1 MSRVAQNL
9 NDLPEAFDALNAMH
23 PLRPINDDV
32 DLANAQELVDA
43 LAVLKDRTK
52 DQEDYL
58 ETLSTLIEKY
68 EEEQQAIDVRG
79 VSGIDILKSL
89 MGGQDMNASDLGRL
103 LGNRE
108 LGAAILRGARQL
120 SKANILVLSKH
131 FSVSPALFLR
141 EEKPPAHRSGSKK
154 GRGRRT

>member
-9 NDLPEAFDALNAMH
+9 NDLPETFDALNAMH

-43 LAVLKDRTK
+43 LAVLKKRTK

-68 EEEQQAIDVRG
+68 EAEQGVFDDNDVSVIDV
-79 VSGIDILKSL
+79 LKTL
-89 MGGQDMNASDLGRL
+89 MQGHDMSASDLGRL

-108 LGAAILRGARQL
+108 LGAAILRGDRQL
-120 SKANILVLSKH
+120 SKAHMIKLAEH
-131 FSVSPALFLR
+131 FAVSPALFLR
-141 EEKPPAHRSGSKK
+141 A
-154 GRGRRT
+154 